1 MDEVSGGRG
10 HREKIPSAKLK
21 EQAGAAVSHIDK
33 TKTDHRTFLPVYIVH
48 RDPKFEAEQEEI
60 KKSHD
65 HTKIGP
71 NGEKHEFYVLGPQY
85 AILTTC
91 FSHD

>member
-21 EQAGAAVSHIDK
+21 DQAGSAVNSIDK
-33 TKTDHRTFLPVYIVH
+33 SKADNRIFLPVYIVH
-48 RDPKFEAEQEEI
+48 RDPKLEQEQEEL
-60 KKSHD
+60 KKTYD

-71 NGEKHEFYVLGPQY
+71 DGERYDFYTLGHQ
-85 AILTTC
+85 
-91 FSHD
+91 

>member
-21 EQAGAAVSHIDK
+21 EQAGTAVSHIDK
-33 TKTDHRTFLPVYIVH
+33 TKTDHRVFLPVYIVH
-48 RDPKFEAEQEEI
+48 RDPKLEAEQEEL
-60 KKSHD
+60 KKTLD

-71 NGEKHEFYVLGPQY
+71 AGEKYDFYTLGHQ
-85 AILTTC
+85 
-91 FSHD
+91 